1 MSDKLKKQLILNL
14 PYILIGLYAT
24 KLGEAWRLAEGAD
37 ASQKFLHL
45 MDGFTAAFQS
55 PLPSFH
61 LSDLLIGLVI
71 GCVLRLLVY
80 EKSRNAKKYRRNE
93 EYGSARWQA
102 LRHANHCLLMLWISA
117 FYKISFDIGIH
128 RDDFATVQIP
138 CIEYV
143 LPN

>member
-55 PLPSFH
+55 PLPSCH
-61 LSDLLIGLVI
+61 PSDLLIGLVI
-71 GCVLRLLVY
+71 GCVLRLLP
-80 EKSRNAKKYRRNE
+80 SLLITNAELEIFLDKFEN
-93 EYGSARWQA
+93 A
-102 LRHANHCLLMLWISA
+102 LLGAGV
-117 FYKISFDIGIH
+117 KP
-128 RDDFATVQIP
+128 V
-138 CIEYV
+138 
-143 LPN
+143 

>member
-71 GCVLRLLVY
+71 GCVLRLLP
-80 EKSRNAKKYRRNE
+80 SLLISNAELEIFFDKFE
-93 EYGSARWQA
+93 QA
-102 LRHANHCLLMLWISA
+102 LLAA
-117 FYKISFDIGIH
+117 GVKP
-128 RDDFATVQIP
+128 V
-138 CIEYV
+138 
-143 LPN
+143 